1 MKNIFLT
8 LLLVISFY
16 GFSQEVKYGVRGG
29 YSISNLDFEGN
40 TPITNAH
47 RNSFY
52 IGFFGDMRLSK
63 TVSLVPELQFSAEG
77 AKVEV
82 WQLDYIQAPI
92 LLKFRLS
99 EKIHVGIGPQVGLKI
114 NKVDDAAKNM
124 AYSGVAGLEYKLTHM
139 LFADLRYTYGITNV
153 FDDYL
158 PFEAKNRNIQL
169 GVGYKF

>member
-8 LLLVISFY
+8 LLLVMSFLGY
-16 GFSQEVKYGVRGG
+16 SQEVKYGVRGG
-29 YSISNLDFEGN
+29 YNISNLDFN
-40 TPITNAH
+40 TTPQITNKH

-63 TVSLVPELQFSAEG
+63 TVALVPELQFSAEG
-77 AKVEV
+77 ANVEK
-82 WQLDYIQAPI
+82 WHLDYIQAPI
-92 LLKFRLS
+92 LVKFRLS
-99 EKIHVGIGPQVGLKI
+99 EKLRFGIGPQVGLKI
-114 NKVDDAAKNM
+114 NKVDDGQKNM
-124 AYSGVAGLEYKLTHM
+124 AYSGVAAIDYKLTHM

-158 PFEAKNRNIQL
+158 PFEAKNTNIQI